1 MKLYT
6 KQGDDGTTGL
16 SGGARVSKD
25 DPRVCAYG
33 DVDETNAAIGV
44 ALAICEDHEVN
55 HWLLQIQSDLFSIG
69 AELATP
75 DGSGGPHD
83 IDAASVTRMET
94 WIDTADDEVSP
105 LKSFILPGGAA
116 PAAALH
122 AARTVCRRAERRLM
136 TLTTTSDQVIS
147 PFLLAYLNRLG
158 DLLFVRARAANHAA
172 GQAEPTWKKRTN

>member
-55 HWLLQIQSDLFSIG
+55 HWLLQIQSDLFGIG

-83 IDAASVTRMET
+83 IDAASVTRMEA
-94 WIDTADDEVSP
+94 WIDTATDEVSP

-122 AARTVCRRAERRLM
+122 AARTVCRRAERAVVDLSQRQAVRREVIRYMNRL
-136 TLTTTSDQVIS
+136 SD
-147 PFLLAYLNRLG
+147 FLFAVARLVNHRLG
-158 DLLFVRARAANHAA
+158 DHE
-172 GQAEPTWKKRTN
+172 QTWPSSNE

>member
-44 ALAICEDHEVN
+44 ALAICKDQEIK
-55 HWLLQIQSDLFSIG
+55 HWLLQIQSDLFGIG

-122 AARTVCRRAERRLM
+122 AARTVCRRAERAVVDLSRRQAVRREVIRYMNRL
-136 TLTTTSDQVIS
+136 SD
-147 PFLLAYLNRLG
+147 FLFAVARLVNHRLG
-158 DLLFVRARAANHAA
+158 DHE
-172 GQAEPTWKKRTN
+172 QTWPSSNE

>member
-16 SGGARVSKD
+16 SGGARVSKN
-25 DPRVCAYG
+25 DPRVRGYG

-44 ALAICEDHEVN
+44 ALAICGDDEVN
-55 HWLLQIQSDLFSIG
+55 PWLLRIQSDLFSIG

-75 DGSGGPHD
+75 NGSGGLHD

-94 WIDTADDEVSP
+94 WIDTATDEVSP

-116 PAAALH
+116 AAAALH
-122 AARTVCRRAERRLM
+122 AARTVCRRAERAVVDLSQQQAVRREVIHYMNRL
-136 TLTTTSDQVIS
+136 SD
-147 PFLLAYLNRLG
+147 FLFAVARLVNHRLG
-158 DLLFVRARAANHAA
+158 D
-172 GQAEPTWKKRTN
+172 QEQTWPSSKE